1 MVFKGFRFGML
12 LQFAVGPVCIFIFQ
26 VSVLKGFYAAEAGVL
41 GAVIVDGLF
50 IMAAISGMARII
62 EKEKV
67 KTSLKFFGSVIL
79 LIFGFC
85 TVLCVFD
92 IDILPVLSLQ
102 NISHSD
108 NVFLQTV
115 FLTISN
121 PLTVIFWAGVFST
134 KIIEENLKKKD
145 LYPFG
150 LGALLST
157 LISLSVVSLAG
168 SFTKSFLSSGV
179 IDALNLAVGLLLIY
193 FGIRLL
199 LKKL

>member
-26 VSVLKGFYAAEAGVL
+26 VSVLRGFYAAEAGVL

-67 KTSLKFFGSVIL
+67 KTGLKFFGSVIL

-92 IDILPVLSLQ
+92 IGCI
-102 NISHSD
+102 
-108 NVFLQTV
+108 
-115 FLTISN
+115 
-121 PLTVIFWAGVFST
+121 AST
-134 KIIEENLKKKD
+134 QFTEYI
-145 LYPFG
+145 PF
-150 LGALLST
+150 
-157 LISLSVVSLAG
+157 
-168 SFTKSFLSSGV
+168 
-179 IDALNLAVGLLLIY
+179 
-193 FGIRLL
+193 
-199 LKKL
+199 